1 MINTMEN
8 FDIYDAEDYFISFK
22 SFKGTDIL
30 EWIKTHLDSD
40 ITDEKIFAKFLKK
53 KYIKNGKFTPH
64 KDQYYYFKRVGEM
77 EYYLIRDKVM
87 SPLINE
93 FEPSN
98 VSIKEFKKLLSNI
111 RSLEKKIK
119 RFSDKQDLIKI
130 QDLNDIL
137 DWRIETIMNGEQ
149 FSFKVYESMS
159 RYKKMQMYSIFKDK
173 MLDLKCHLYMLK
185 SINSKKGNA
194 D

>member
-1 MINTMEN
+1 MPCMKVN
-8 FDIYDAEDYFISFK
+8 
-22 SFKGTDIL
+22 
-30 EWIKTHLDSD
+30 
-40 ITDEKIFAKFLKK
+40 KF
-53 KYIKNGKFTPH
+53 
-64 KDQYYYFKRVGEM
+64 EM

-93 FEPSN
+93 FEPRN
-98 VSIKEFKKLLSNI
+98 VSIKEFKKLLYNI

-137 DWRIETIMNGEQ
+137 DWRIKAIMNGEQ

>member
-1 MINTMEN
+1 
-8 FDIYDAEDYFISFK
+8 
-22 SFKGTDIL
+22 
-30 EWIKTHLDSD
+30 
-40 ITDEKIFAKFLKK
+40 
-53 KYIKNGKFTPH
+53 
-64 KDQYYYFKRVGEM
+64 
-77 EYYLIRDKVM
+77 M

-93 FEPSN
+93 FEPRN
-98 VSIKEFKKLLSNI
+98 VDIKEFKKLLSNI

-130 QDLNDIL
+130 QELNDIL
-137 DWRIETIMNGEQ
+137 DWRVEAIMNGKQ

>member
-98 VSIKEFKKLLSNI
+98 VG
-111 RSLEKKIK
+111 IK
-119 RFSDKQDLIKI
+119 RIQKI
-130 QDLNDIL
+130 IIQYKIFRKENK
-137 DWRIETIMNGEQ
+137 TI
-149 FSFKVYESMS
+149 F
-159 RYKKMQMYSIFKDK
+159 R
-173 MLDLKCHLYMLK
+173 
-185 SINSKKGNA
+185 
-194 D
+194 